1 MSYAA
6 NREREKCQK
15 LKERIHGEEAGT
27 PDQTERLLWGHEY
40 HMALFKKYKG
50 EIDPPADVDNSF
62 TLPERLSLS
71 KDAKKVALLREAF
84 KHLGGLAFSDKPDY
98 DLIKRCLEGFLD
110 EENSDDS
117 ITPIDWERLADS
129 TSRKRKAKVMMGEG
143 IPTWALDETEDPA
156 DSALFQE
163 AEALSSESEVKLT
176 GEAAD
181 MARLPLELQ
190 YRIAQMEYN
199 ALHHSTIRP
208 HLALRDWLEA
218 ALPLLY
224 GEWNSQKF
232 ERGGHRSNDD
242 GYRREFYLKLIN
254 KCIKCAM
261 KFQNFRQLDCIYCDP
276 IKEENGGNLNRK
288 KRKIST
294 TMKKPSAGSVGTDL
308 LAISQ
313 VAFRLRAEK
322 RKEEKKTF
330 APPPRLSFG

>member
-50 EIDPPADVDNSF
+50 EIDPPADVDDSF
-62 TLPERLSLS
+62 PLPERLNLS
-71 KDAKKVALLREAF
+71 KDAKKVELLREAF
-84 KHLGGLAFSDKPDY
+84 KHLGGLAFWDKPDY
-98 DLIKRCLEGFLD
+98 DLIKRCLEGFL
-110 EENSDDS
+110 EGESIDDS
-117 ITPIDWERLADS
+117 ITSIDWELLADS
-129 TSRKRKAKVMMGEG
+129 TNRKRKAKTLTDAG
-143 IPTWALDETEDPA
+143 IPIWALDETDDPV
-156 DSALFQE
+156 DSSLLKE
-163 AEALSSESEVKLT
+163 AEALSGESEVHLT

-190 YRIAQMEYN
+190 YRIAQMDYN

-208 HLALRDWLEA
+208 HLALRDWLGA

-232 ERGGHRSNDD
+232 ERGGHRTNDD

-261 KFQNFRQLDCIYCDP
+261 KFQNFRQLECVYFDLV
-276 IKEENGGNLNRK
+276 KEENGGKPHRK

-294 TMKKPSAGSVGTDL
+294 TIKEPSVGSVGADL